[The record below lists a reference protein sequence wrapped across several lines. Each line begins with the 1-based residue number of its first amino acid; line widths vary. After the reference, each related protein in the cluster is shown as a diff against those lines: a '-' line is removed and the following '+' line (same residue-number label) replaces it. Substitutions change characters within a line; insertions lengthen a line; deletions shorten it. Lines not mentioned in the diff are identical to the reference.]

1 MILFKREYHRFIE
14 VYHWSWMQAV
24 STFTFLTTSKWNPN
38 DTDWKAPNQKNVIF
52 INFPEFAINYPD
64 SLLSYGNLHP

>member
-1 MILFKREYHRFIE
+1 MVLLKREYHRFIE
-14 VYHWSWMQAV
+14 VYHWSLMQAV
-24 STFTFLTTSKWNPN
+24 STFTESK
-38 DTDWKAPNQKNVIF
+38 KVIF

>member
-38 DTDWKAPNQKNVIF
+38 DTDMDLCFFCILW
-52 INFPEFAINYPD
+52 
-64 SLLSYGNLHP
+64 STGNLWDWQPGMPTNEDYDMFR